1 MQKSLPLCVEQK
13 QYFVM
18 LFGATPFYTNV
29 TGSLR
34 LEVQNQTF
42 RCTLFSL
49 YAKEKKQVF
58 LFVLLCFIFSM
69 QFCDHL
75 KFKSREKNTGSC
87 FIEILICI
95 AQKLVMTTH
104 SLEFQIVYKLCYF
117 ILVMILFDKFF
128 FFPTY
133 SPNFLKVF
141 LLPLPLAMFF
151 FLLAPT
157 VSFIFFFSLCIN
169 I

>member
-1 MQKSLPLCVEQK
+1 
-13 QYFVM
+13 M

-42 RCTLFSL
+42 RYTLFL
-49 YAKEKKQVF
+49 YMQKKKKQVF
-58 LFVLLCFIFSM
+58 LFVLLCFIFNM

-75 KFKSREKNTGSC
+75 KVKFKSRETNTGSC

-95 AQKLVMTTH
+95 AQKLVMATH
-104 SLEFQIVYKLCYF
+104 SLEFQIVYKLA
-117 ILVMILFDKFF
+117 ILYWLQSSLTSVFF
-128 FFPTY
+128 FRY

-141 LLPLPLAMFF
+141 FITVAPCYVFLSLDSNCFFHLLFF
-151 FLLAPT
+151 P
-157 VSFIFFFSLCIN
+157 VH
-169 I
+169 